1 MNLEKDIINFK
12 NDIKKKIN
20 FGKACG
26 RILRIFSN
34 INKLN
39 NVTEDI
45 KSKIRKDL
53 YEEFIKAY
61 PNEMN

>member
-1 MNLEKDIINFK
+1 MNLEMDITTFK
-12 NDIKKKIN
+12 NDMKKNIN

-26 RILRIFSN
+26 QILRIFSN

-39 NVTEDI
+39 NVTEDV
-45 KSKIRKDL
+45 KSRIRKDL